1 MLYDLVMLALM
12 VVLFCLG
19 VLCGLLLLMLYMA
32 IAAPDLL
39 DELQAV
45 AKRKKG
51 AKDARLQ

>member
-1 MLYDLVMLALM
+1 MLYDLIMLALM

-19 VLCGLLLLMLYMA
+19 VLCGILLLMLYMA
-32 IAAPDLL
+32 IAAPTLL

-51 AKDARLQ
+51 AKDARHQ